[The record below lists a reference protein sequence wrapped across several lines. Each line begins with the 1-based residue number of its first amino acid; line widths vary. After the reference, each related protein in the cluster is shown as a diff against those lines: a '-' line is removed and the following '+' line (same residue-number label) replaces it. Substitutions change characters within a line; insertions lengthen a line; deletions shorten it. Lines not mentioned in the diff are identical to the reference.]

1 MARDSLI
8 RFRRGNQTEW
18 LAINNP
24 NGAVLAAG
32 EPGFDSVNNILKV
45 GDGTTPWSS
54 LSPVN
59 SGLDTSIDGFVA
71 SGSINI
77 INANENNIDFQVKGD
92 SDSNLIYADAST
104 DRVGVGTNTPL
115 TKFHIHATNS
125 EGTILSQTDLDYS
138 FAGFLVRNQDNVNV
152 FSAQYCNSGVA
163 QTGLRDTIL
172 IGSRESGVPVKFYQG
187 KETTNII
194 GANGAFEPNNER
206 IIFDV
211 DGNTTLTAASGQQIF
226 ASGQSVMIPTAS
238 PSGSTLL
245 IGRHPYQASI
255 KAEGSGE
262 GTSNNWLVMD
272 SAGLGNSCALNYFT
286 NDDVL
291 LAYGGGNVAVGTAS
305 PGSHK
310 FRVKGGS
317 TAFDG
322 GNVIINDD
330 GGNYDFRVEGDADEN
345 LLFCDASLD
354 AVRIGN
360 SSDGSVGSKLHIYE
374 VNKTNSTYSRTIN
387 SLGRAYSTTD
397 GTYYHVGLNSRAEK
411 YLSASTTDG
420 GYCIGVN
427 AVPVIYSTDGTNTLA
442 EVAAF
447 RCNPSINSA
456 ASGVTVT
463 NAYDIKTI
471 PYFQGTNNTITNHY
485 GLYLGDAGLGGTTPT
500 NEYGVYQ
507 DNTAAKNY
515 FGGNVGINTNSPSQ
529 KLDINSSGIRIRDDH
544 TPASASAAGNKGEI
558 VWDSDY
564 VYVCVATNTW
574 KRSALS
580 TW

>member
-211 DGNTTLTAASGQQIF
+211 DGNTILTAASGQNVYI
-226 ASGQSVMIPTAS
+226 SGVS
-238 PSGSTLL
+238 
-245 IGRHPYQASI
+245 
-255 KAEGSGE
+255 
-262 GTSNNWLVMD
+262 
-272 SAGLGNSCALNYFT
+272 LG
-286 NDDVL
+286 
-291 LAYGGGNVAVGTAS
+291 VGTDD
-305 PGSHK
+305 PGVYQ
-310 FRVKGGS
+310 FRVKGGHS
-317 TAFDG
+317 SF
-322 GNVIINDD
+322 
-330 GGNYDFRVEGDADEN
+330 EG
-345 LLFCDASLD
+345 
-354 AVRIGN
+354 
-360 SSDGSVGSKLHIYE
+360 
-374 VNKTNSTYSRTIN
+374 
-387 SLGRAYSTTD
+387 
-397 GTYYHVGLNSRAEK
+397 
-411 YLSASTTDG
+411 
-420 GYCIGVN
+420 
-427 AVPVIYSTDGTNTLA
+427 
-442 EVAAF
+442 
-447 RCNPSINSA
+447 
-456 ASGVTVT
+456 
-463 NAYDIKTI
+463 
-471 PYFQGTNNTITNHY
+471 
-485 GLYLGDAGLGGTTPT
+485 
-500 NEYGVYQ
+500 
-507 DNTAAKNY
+507 
-515 FGGNVGINTNSPSQ
+515 
-529 KLDINSSGIRIRDDH
+529 
-544 TPASASAAGNKGEI
+544 
-558 VWDSDY
+558 
-564 VYVCVATNTW
+564 
-574 KRSALS
+574 
-580 TW
+580 

>member
-24 NGAVLAAG
+24 NGAVLSAG

-92 SDSNLIYADAST
+92 SDTNLIYADAST
-104 DRVGVGTNTPL
+104 DRVGIGTNTPL

-211 DGNTTLTAASGQQIF
+211 DGNTTLTAASGQN
-226 ASGQSVMIPTAS
+226 VVV
-238 PSGSTLL
+238 SGSNDFIVYGTAQFNDLV
-245 IGRHPYQASI
+245 RWEYPD
-255 KAEGSGE
+255 KALDTAIDDLGYLRFYDESNGIAGMGVSTSSFNI
-262 GTSNNWLVMD
+262 GTSGNINLRFIGQEVELARFD
-272 SAGLGNSCALNYFT
+272 TAGNFIF
-286 NDDVL
+286 NDGL
-291 LAYGGGNVAVGTAS
+291 RNC
-305 PGSHK
+305 
-310 FRVKGGS
+310 
-317 TAFDG
+317 
-322 GNVIINDD
+322 
-330 GGNYDFRVEGDADEN
+330 DFRIAGDTDEN

-354 AVRIGN
+354 VVRIGN
-360 SSDGSVGSKLHIYE
+360 STDGNLNSKLHVYE
-374 VNKTNSTYSRTIN
+374 VANFN
-387 SLGRAYSTTD
+387 
-397 GTYYHVGLNSRAEK
+397 YY
-411 YLSASTTDG
+411 T
-420 GYCIGVN
+420 
-427 AVPVIYSTDGTNTLA
+427 
-442 EVAAF
+442 F
-447 RCNPSINSA
+447 
-456 ASGVTVT
+456 
-463 NAYDIKTI
+463 
-471 PYFQGTNNTITNHY
+471 
-485 GLYLGDAGLGGTTPT
+485 
-500 NEYGVYQ
+500 
-507 DNTAAKNY
+507 
-515 FGGNVGINTNSPSQ
+515 
-529 KLDINSSGIRIRDDH
+529 
-544 TPASASAAGNKGEI
+544 
-558 VWDSDY
+558 
-564 VYVCVATNTW
+564 
-574 KRSALS
+574 
-580 TW
+580 

>member
-24 NGAVLAAG
+24 NGAVLSAG

-92 SDSNLIYADAST
+92 SDTNLIYADAST
-104 DRVGVGTNTPL
+104 DRVGIGTNTPL

-211 DGNTTLTAASGQQIF
+211 DGNTTLTAASGQN
-226 ASGQSVMIPTAS
+226 VVV
-238 PSGSTLL
+238 SGSNDFIVYGTAQFNDLV
-245 IGRHPYQASI
+245 RWEYPD
-255 KAEGSGE
+255 KALDTAIDDLGYLRFYDESNGIAGMGVSTSSFNI
-262 GTSNNWLVMD
+262 GTSGNINLRFIGQEVELARFD
-272 SAGLGNSCALNYFT
+272 TAGNFIF
-286 NDDVL
+286 NDGL
-291 LAYGGGNVAVGTAS
+291 RNC
-305 PGSHK
+305 
-310 FRVKGGS
+310 
-317 TAFDG
+317 
-322 GNVIINDD
+322 
-330 GGNYDFRVEGDADEN
+330 DFRIAGDTDEN

-354 AVRIGN
+354 VVRIGN
-360 SSDGSVGSKLHIYE
+360 SSDGGVGSKLHVYE
-374 VNKTNSTYSRTIN
+374 VGNFNTTHSRTVNI
-387 SLGRAYSTTD
+387 LGRGYSTTD
-397 GTYYHVGLNSRAEK
+397 GTYYHIGLNSRAEK
-411 YLSASTTDG
+411 YLSASTTDA

-427 AVPVIYSTDGTNTLA
+427 AVPVVYSPDGTNVLA
-442 EVAAF
+442 EVTALRA
-447 RCNPSINSA
+447 NPSINTA

-463 NAYDIKTI
+463 NAYDIKAI
-471 PYFQGTNNTITNHY
+471 PHFAGTNNTITNHY
-485 GLYLGDAGLGGTTPT
+485 GLYLGNAGIGGTTPT

-507 DNTAAKNY
+507 DNTDATNY

-558 VWDSDY
+558 VWDSNY

>member
-1 MARDSLI
+1 
-8 RFRRGNQTEW
+8 
-18 LAINNP
+18 
-24 NGAVLAAG
+24 
-32 EPGFDSVNNILKV
+32 
-45 GDGTTPWSS
+45 WSS

-427 AVPVIYSTDGTNTLA
+427 AVPVIYSTDGT
-442 EVAAF
+442 
-447 RCNPSINSA
+447 
-456 ASGVTVT
+456 
-463 NAYDIKTI
+463 
-471 PYFQGTNNTITNHY
+471 
-485 GLYLGDAGLGGTTPT
+485 
-500 NEYGVYQ
+500 
-507 DNTAAKNY
+507 
-515 FGGNVGINTNSPSQ
+515 
-529 KLDINSSGIRIRDDH
+529 
-544 TPASASAAGNKGEI
+544 
-558 VWDSDY
+558 
-564 VYVCVATNTW
+564 
-574 KRSALS
+574 
-580 TW
+580 